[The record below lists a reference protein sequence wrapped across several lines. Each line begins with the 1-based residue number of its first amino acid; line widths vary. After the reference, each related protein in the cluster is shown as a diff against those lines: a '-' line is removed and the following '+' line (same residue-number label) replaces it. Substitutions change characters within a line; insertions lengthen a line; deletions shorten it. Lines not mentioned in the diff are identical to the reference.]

1 LEVAFIYNEMDK
13 SGNFK
18 AAYYDPIQNKSKL
31 RYVDNSNKK
40 LVELSNEQQEN
51 LHVIIRSF
59 IGGSTDYNYG
69 RNEDFDHSLLVT
81 CEDGHRRVNYYY
93 WKNEEHIPIGVE
105 RLLEFIDNITN
116 SSYPSKNS

>member
-1 LEVAFIYNEMDK
+1 MSHYLK
-13 SGNFK
+13 
-18 AAYYDPIQNKSKL
+18 KL

-59 IGGSTDYNYG
+59 IGGSTGYNYG
-69 RNEDFDHSLLVT
+69 TNEDFDHTLLVT